1 MPWFDS
7 IRDATGHNF
16 VRRLDV
22 DTAMQCS
29 VKGTAQRITTMHF
42 RHDVPNVV
50 WSRDA
55 VMDEDAP
62 NQDEI
67 ECRAVFM
74 VATLLTCNL
83 GHPRTK
89 SR

>member
-1 MPWFDS
+1 M
-7 IRDATGHNF
+7 AT
-16 VRRLDV
+16 
-22 DTAMQCS
+22 
-29 VKGTAQRITTMHF
+29 IEF

-62 NQDEI
+62 NQGEI

-83 GHPRTK
+83 GHPPYKVAVVRDLIHAINLEAEVIAIEG
-89 SR
+89 SILDPVAID